1 MVVIFPS
8 VVVFTV
14 VVVVVVFPS
23 AVFFVVVVVM
33 FPSAAE

>member
-14 VVVVVVFPS
+14 VVFPS
-23 AVFFVVVVVM
+23 AVFFVVDVVM